1 MADLSEFEVFV
12 FSVGGQEM
20 AFDVEHVS
28 IVIEKTDITPVPR
41 AKKNVLGVMNL
52 RGRTVPVI
60 DLASTLGL
68 TLENGSQG
76 KIVVVNYEDIETGFL
91 VERVRGVMRVKS
103 EDVEKIHRFESFGEK
118 SKGIIKRGEQLIV
131 HLNLGK
137 ILEELTMS
145 S

>member
-12 FSVGGQEM
+12 FGVGGQEM

-52 RGRTVPVI
+52 RGRIVPVI
-60 DLASTLGL
+60 DLAAMLGL
-68 TLENGSQG
+68 SSKDSAEG

-91 VERVRGVMRVKS
+91 VEKVRGVMRVNS
-103 EDVEKIHRFESFGEK
+103 EDVEKMHKFESFGEK
-118 SKGIIKRGEQLIV
+118 SKGIIKRQEELII
-131 HLNLGK
+131 HLNVGK

>member
-1 MADLSEFEVFV
+1 MAELSEFEVFV
-12 FSVGGQEM
+12 FGVGGQEM

-52 RGRTVPVI
+52 RGRIVPVV
-60 DLASTLGL
+60 DLASMLGL
-68 TLENGSQG
+68 SRKDSAEG

-91 VERVRGVMRVKS
+91 VEKVRGVMRVNS
-103 EDVEKIHRFESFGEK
+103 EDVEKMHKFDSFGEK
-118 SKGIIKRGEQLIV
+118 STEIIKKQEELII
-131 HLNLGK
+131 HLSVGK

>member
-1 MADLSEFEVFV
+1 MAELSEFEVFV
-12 FSVGGQEM
+12 FGVGGQEM

-52 RGRTVPVI
+52 RGRIVPVI
-60 DLASTLGL
+60 DLAAMLNLSSKDSA
-68 TLENGSQG
+68 EG

-91 VERVRGVMRVKS
+91 VEKVRGVMRVNS
-103 EDVEKIHRFESFGEK
+103 EDVEKMQKFDSFGEK
-118 SKGIIKRGEQLIV
+118 SKGIIKRQEELII
-131 HLNLGK
+131 HLSVGK

>member
-1 MADLSEFEVFV
+1 MANLSEFEVFV
-12 FSVGGQEM
+12 FSVGSQEM

-52 RGRTVPVI
+52 RGRIVPVI

-76 KIVVVNYEDIETGFL
+76 KIVVVNYEDLETGFL
-91 VERVRGVMRVKS
+91 VERVRGVMRVRS

-118 SKGIIKRGEQLIV
+118 SRGIIKRGEQLIV

>member
-12 FSVGGQEM
+12 FGVGSQDM
-20 AFDVEHVS
+20 AFDVEYVS

-52 RGRTVPVI
+52 RGRIVPVI
-60 DLASTLGL
+60 DLAAMLGL
-68 TLENGSQG
+68 SSKDSAEG

-91 VERVRGVMRVKS
+91 VERVRGVMRFRS
-103 EDVEKIHRFESFGEK
+103 DDVEKMQKFESFGEK
-118 SKGIIKRGEQLIV
+118 SKGIIKKQEELII
-131 HLNLGK
+131 HLNVGK

>member
-12 FSVGGQEM
+12 FGVGGQEM

-52 RGRTVPVI
+52 RGRIVPVI
-60 DLASTLGL
+60 DLAAMLGL
-68 TLENGSQG
+68 SSKDSAEG

-91 VERVRGVMRVKS
+91 VEKVRGVMRVNS
-103 EDVEKIHRFESFGEK
+103 EHVEKMHKFESFGEK
-118 SKGIIKRGEQLIV
+118 SKGIIKRQEELII
-131 HLNLGK
+131 HLNVGK

>member
-12 FSVGGQEM
+12 FGVGGQEV

-52 RGRTVPVI
+52 RGRIVPVI
-60 DLASTLGL
+60 DLAALLGL
-68 TLENGSQG
+68 SSTDSSEG
-76 KIVVVNYEDIETGFL
+76 KIVVVNYEDVETGFL
-91 VERVRGVMRVKS
+91 VEKVRGVMRVSS
-103 EDVEKIHRFESFGEK
+103 EEVEKIQKFESFGEK
-118 SKGIIKRGEQLIV
+118 AKGIIKKGEQLIV
-131 HLNLGK
+131 HLSIGK